1 MTHKDL
7 TDGWREHVNDAAAFL
22 VDDLRSDGQ
31 SLAIAREAFI
41 AEFDRMAAQLDAA

>member
-7 TDGWREHVNDAAAFL
+7 TGDWRKRVNDVAAFL
-22 VDDLRSDGQ
+22 AEDLRSDGQ

>member
-7 TDGWREHVNDAAAFL
+7 SNDWREHVLDVAAFL
-22 VDDLRSDGQ
+22 AEGLHEAGQ